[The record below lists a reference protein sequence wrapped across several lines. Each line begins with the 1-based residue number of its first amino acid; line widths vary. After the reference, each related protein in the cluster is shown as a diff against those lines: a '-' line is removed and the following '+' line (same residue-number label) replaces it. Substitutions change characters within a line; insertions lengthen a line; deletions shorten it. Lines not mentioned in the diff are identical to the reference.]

1 MRSFFP
7 LGCLVVMVAV
17 AMPLLAYEYDIDTA
31 ESRIKI
37 GGRGGFAL
45 SSSWGPDFE
54 VLGGELHPGF
64 HGGVMVPIALS
75 RYFVLDAGLQLTT
88 HGTKWIEEE
97 DDTYED
103 VSPDHSRSLY
113 YVEIPAVIKL
123 VFFDRGA
130 VRPFLGVGPTLGYR
144 VISFEREVQRSVD
157 TGVRKFNI
165 INEKIYPFDIFA
177 TGTAGLHVW
186 AWDGYIELAVRGML
200 GLMDYY
206 EGRDE
211 KLGDLTMRNW
221 SAMVTIGYVFD
232 LKRKKSYW

>member
-1 MRSFFP
+1 MRGFGSLP
-7 LGCLVVMVAV
+7 GLVLMMLV
-17 AMPLLAYEYDIDTA
+17 AMPLGASEYDIDTA
-31 ESRIKI
+31 QSRIKI

-54 VLGGELHPGF
+54 TLGGQLHPGF
-64 HGGVMVPIALS
+64 HGGVMLPITLN
-75 RYFVLDAGLQLTT
+75 RFFVLDAGLQLTSQ
-88 HGTKWIEEE
+88 GTKWVEEE

-113 YVEIPAVIKL
+113 YIELPAVIKL

-130 VRPFLGVGPTLGYR
+130 VQPFIGVGPTFGYR
-144 VISFEREVQRSVD
+144 ALSFEREVQRSVD

-165 INEKIYPFDIFA
+165 INEKTRPFDLFA

-186 AWDGYIELAVRGML
+186 AWDGYFELAVRGML
-200 GLMDYY
+200 GLVDYY
-206 EGRDE
+206 EASDAKHGE
-211 KLGDLTMRNW
+211 LTMRNW
-221 SAMVTIGYVFD
+221 SAMATIGYVFD